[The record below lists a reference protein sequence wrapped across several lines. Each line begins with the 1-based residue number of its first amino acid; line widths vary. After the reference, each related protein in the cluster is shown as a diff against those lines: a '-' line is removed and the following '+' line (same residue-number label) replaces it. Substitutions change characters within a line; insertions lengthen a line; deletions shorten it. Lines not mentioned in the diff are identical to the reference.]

1 MLRSQADAGKV
12 DNSKSHLRYY
22 LTIFS
27 NLQIIVFLINMCYS
41 AVDVISRKY
50 AGEGGNQELKFK
62 VEEICKNF

>member
-1 MLRSQADAGKV
+1 MLSSQADAGKV
-12 DNSKSHLRYY
+12 VNSKSPLRYY

-27 NLQIIVFLINMCYS
+27 NLQIIVFLVNMCYS

-50 AGEGGNQELKFK
+50 AGEGGNQEMKFK